1 MNVVVQTIQKNKKK
15 EKKKKRKKK
24 KNVVV
29 QEAVQEK
36 GRCYKVWD
44 GTRNTGIY
52 VNYVKAKKHV
62 KIVRN
67 EKSKP
72 YGNLYDKLEQEKTR
86 DIFKLAKM
94 RERKLGTQI
103 M

>member
-1 MNVVVQTIQKNKKK
+1 MQQFRPFKKK
-15 EKKKKRKKK
+15 KKK

-29 QEAVQEK
+29 QEAMQEK
-36 GRCYKVWD
+36 GRYYKVWD
-44 GTRNTGIY
+44 GTRNAGIY
-52 VNYVKAKKHV
+52 VNYMNAKKYV
-62 KIVRN
+62 QIVRN

-94 RERKLGTQI
+94 R
-103 M
+103 